1 MLRNCNHAICQN
13 WTITLLASLF
23 ATVLHTMSTA
33 TALRLVVYIAV
44 LASAASFVVVSPT
57 SLNRPGLSAS
67 IPQKM
72 QRLSEIDE
80 MCIENMAEYCLK
92 AENAL
97 SANGN
102 GGECDVEEYQALVN
116 QLRDQRAILASH
128 VDYVDSLLLKLQAAT
143 TGNGNAM
150 PESTV
155 AQETYFAG

>member
-1 MLRNCNHAICQN
+1 
-13 WTITLLASLF
+13 
-23 ATVLHTMSTA
+23 
-33 TALRLVVYIAV
+33 
-44 LASAASFVVVSPT
+44 
-57 SLNRPGLSAS
+57 
-67 IPQKM
+67 M

-97 SANGN
+97 SAGN
-102 GGECDVEEYQALVN
+102 GECDVEEYQALVN